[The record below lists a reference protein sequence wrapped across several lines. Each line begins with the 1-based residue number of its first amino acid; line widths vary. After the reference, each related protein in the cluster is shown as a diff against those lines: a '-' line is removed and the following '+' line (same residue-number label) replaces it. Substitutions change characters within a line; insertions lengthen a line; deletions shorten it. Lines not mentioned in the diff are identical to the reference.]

1 MADQETE
8 PPLRRDVGWFG
19 SFSMGYAD
27 VGADIYVAVG
37 LVALYAAGASP
48 LAFLIASVSYI
59 CTGLAY
65 AELATIYPYAGGA
78 HVYAMKAFNDLTGFV
93 AGWAVMLDYTLDI
106 ALFALATA
114 GYLSFFIPGLNIG
127 YAAVIFIAGLIF
139 INLIGIKYSSAL
151 NSIFVSLD
159 LLVEATILVTGFY
172 WAFHLNMFLNQLPIV
187 GTPNTLLGVLYYRG
201 FSISSQNFIY
211 GITIAM
217 SSFIGIESIAQAAEE
232 TKNPSR
238 WIPRASKLSIVSV
251 IFIALAIIVLS
262 MGILPYS
269 TFSPGSTAVNDPIAV
284 IAKSIPYVGVILAPI
299 VAFTGL
305 SICLVSTNTG
315 VIGVSRIVYSM
326 GRYDLLPKW
335 FYKTHKKFRTPYRTI
350 LLFGIIGALL
360 ASFGELTLVAS
371 LYNFGAL
378 LSYILVNA
386 SLIVLRNKEPDTYRA
401 WKVKGDISLRGGK
414 LKIPIISAIG
424 VLITSILWS
433 FIIIYHPDGRLLGTV
448 WVFVGLIL
456 FYFFRQ
462 RIKISTLAKY
472 SGSKILP
479 GAYTLNATVL
489 VDVLQVDVPDENEVV
504 AASIIKSLDKR
515 LKIDLLS
522 VVDARAMGLR
532 LEQVGAYEQLR
543 ELESESKN
551 ELVAICKRLKRR
563 GYECVE
569 RVRVGAFSEVIRDE
583 AEKGASDVFAVIR
596 RKGLKGDVDRQSVI
610 EQVFSQ
616 YPGKLMVI
624 RRQE

>member
-1 MADQETE
+1 
-8 PPLRRDVGWFG
+8 
-19 SFSMGYAD
+19 MGYAD

-48 LAFLIASVSYI
+48 LAFLIAAVSYL

-78 HVYAMKAFNDLTGFV
+78 QVYAMKAFNDLTGFV

-106 ALFALATA
+106 ALFALATS

-127 YAAVIFIAGLIF
+127 LAAVLFIAFLIF
-139 INLIGIKYSSAL
+139 INLVGIRYSSGL
-151 NSIFVSLD
+151 NSLFVSLD
-159 LLVEATILVTGFY
+159 LLVEATILITGFL
-172 WAFHLNMFLNQLPIV
+172 WAFHLNLFLAQLPVV
-187 GTPNTLLGVLYYRG
+187 GTPSALTEVFYYQG
-201 FSISSQNFIY
+201 LSVSSQNFIY
-211 GITIAM
+211 GVTIAM

-232 TKNPSR
+232 TKNPTR

-251 IFIALAIIVLS
+251 IFVAVTMITLALGV
-262 MGILPYS
+262 LPYQ
-269 TFSPGSTAVNDPIAV
+269 TFQHGSLAVNDPIAV
-284 IAKSIPYVGVILAPI
+284 IAGNIPYVGIVLAPI

-305 SICLVSTNTG
+305 TICLVSTNTG

-335 FYKTHKKFRTPYRTI
+335 FYKTHRRFRTPYRTI

-360 ASFGELTLVAS
+360 ASIGQLTLVAS

-401 WKVKGDISLRGGK
+401 WRIKGDLTLRGGR
-414 LKIPIISAIG
+414 LKIPIISLVG
-424 VLITSILWS
+424 VIITSLLWS
-433 FIIIYHPDGRLLGTV
+433 LIIVYHPDGRLLGTS
-448 WVFVGLIL
+448 WILVGLVL
-456 FYFFRQ
+456 FFVFRQ
-462 RIKISTLAKY
+462 RLKISPLSKV
-472 SGSKILP
+472 SGSRILP
-479 GAYTLNATVL
+479 GGYTLNATVL

-504 AASIIKSLDKR
+504 AASIMKSLDRR
-515 LKIDLLS
+515 LKIRLLA
-522 VVDARAMGLR
+522 VVDPMSMGLR
-532 LEQVGAYEQLR
+532 MENVGAYEQLK
-543 ELESESKN
+543 ELESETRS
-551 ELVAICKRLKRR
+551 ELLEIRKRIKRH
-563 GYECVE
+563 GYECEE
-569 RVRVGAFSEVIRDE
+569 RVRVGPFSNVILDE
-583 AEKGASDVFAVIR
+583 AEKGTSDVFAVIR
-596 RKGLKGDVDRQSVI
+596 RKGFRGDIERQSII

-624 RRQE
+624 RRRE

>member
-78 HVYAMKAFNDLTGFV
+78 QVYAMKAFNDLTGFV

-114 GYLSFFIPGLNIG
+114 GYLSFFISGLNIG
-127 YAAVIFIAGLIF
+127 LAAVTFIAGLIF
-139 INLIGIKYSSAL
+139 INLVGIKYSSAL

-159 LLVEATILVTGFY
+159 LLVEATILVTGFL
-172 WAFHLNMFLNQLPIV
+172 WAFNLNSALNQFTIV
-187 GTPNTLLGVLYYRG
+187 GTPNSLAGVFYYSG

-232 TKNPSR
+232 TKNPAK

-251 IFIALAIIVLS
+251 IFVALAIIVLA
-262 MGILPYS
+262 MGMLPYS
-269 TFSPGSTAVNDPIAV
+269 RFSPGSTAVNDPIAV
-284 IAKSIPYVGVILAPI
+284 IAQSIPHVGVILAPI

-414 LKIPIISAIG
+414 LKIPVISAIG
-424 VLITSILWS
+424 VVITSILWS
-433 FIIIYHPDGRLLGTV
+433 FIIIYHPDGRLLGTA
-448 WVFVGLIL
+448 WVFVGLVL
-456 FYFFRQ
+456 FYFFR
-462 RIKISTLAKY
+462 RHMKISALAKF

-504 AASIIKSLDKR
+504 AASIMTSLDKR
-515 LKIDLLS
+515 LRIDLLA
-522 VVDARAMGLR
+522 VVDSRAMGLR

-543 ELESESKN
+543 ELESEAKN

-563 GYECVE
+563 GYECDE
-569 RVRVGAFSEVIRDE
+569 RVRVGPFNQVIRDE
-583 AEKGASDVFAVIR
+583 AEKGTSDVFAVIR
-596 RKGLKGDVDRQSVI
+596 RKGLKGDVESHSVI